1 MVFNLSTLKT
11 SNGVAMLTPICAGDQ
26 EKSTLEATQ
35 SWIKE
40 NKSSLQKRL
49 LRDGAL
55 LFRGFPVQN
64 QNDFYSLLEL
74 FIGPHEELLDYTAG
88 ISPREKVD
96 KKIYTSTSAPAF
108 VKILLHPEMC
118 YVKNFPTKVGFYC
131 DQPST
136 QGGETPLADARQILK
151 EIPGD
156 IVKIFEDKGIIY
168 HRNMLHL
175 GSLRKLFGKALS
187 PLNASTWNYAFET
200 DNKEDVEDACRRFGQ
215 SYTWNR
221 DQSLTTEARV
231 NAIQK
236 HPETSEEVWFNTIH
250 FFIHEK
256 YMFGK
261 YLGPVIRLFRKL
273 TGEKFEVF
281 FGDGKVIPSSI
292 KKQVLEI
299 IDKNTWAFQ
308 WQKGDVLIIDNYL
321 CMHGRNPYAGYR
333 KIYAGLIGKP

>member
-1 MVFNLSTLKT
+1 
-11 SNGVAMLTPICAGDQ
+11 MLTPICAGDQ

-40 NKSSLQKRL
+40 NRSSLQERL

-64 QNDFYSLLEL
+64 QKGFYSFLDL
-74 FIGPHEELLDYTAG
+74 FIEPHEKLLDYTAG
-88 ISPREKVD
+88 ITPRKKVD

-118 YVKNFPTKVGFYC
+118 YVKNFPSKICFYC

-151 EIPGD
+151 EIPAD
-156 IVKIFEDKGIIY
+156 IIKIFEDKRIIY
-168 HRNMLHL
+168 HRHMLYL
-175 GSLRKLFGKALS
+175 SSLRKLFGKALS
-187 PLNASTWNYAFET
+187 SINVSTWNYAFET
-200 DNKEDVEDACRRFGQ
+200 DNKEEVEVACKKFGL
-215 SYTWNR
+215 SYTWNNDR
-221 DQSLTTEARV
+221 SLTTEARV

-236 HPETSEEVWFNTIH
+236 HPKTDEKVWFNTIH

-256 YMFGK
+256 YMFGNF
-261 YLGPVIRLFRKL
+261 LGPIFRVFRKL

-281 FGDGKVIPSSI
+281 FGDGKVISPSI
-292 KKQVLEI
+292 KKRVLEI
-299 IDKNTWAFQ
+299 IDKNTWTFQ

-321 CMHGRNPYAGYR
+321 CMHGRNPYAGHR
-333 KIYAGLIGKP
+333 KIYAGLIGKS

>member
-1 MVFNLSTLKT
+1 
-11 SNGVAMLTPICAGDQ
+11 MLTPICAGNQ
-26 EKSTLEATQ
+26 EKATLEATQ

-40 NKSSLQKRL
+40 NKPSLEERL

-64 QNDFYSLLEL
+64 QEDFYSLLEL
-74 FIGPHEELLDYTAG
+74 FVEPHEELLDYTAG

-118 YVKNFPTKVGFYC
+118 YVKNFPSKVGFYC
-131 DQPST
+131 DQPSE

-156 IVKIFEDKGIIY
+156 IIKIFEDKGIIY
-168 HRNMLHL
+168 HRKMLFL
-175 GSLRKLFGKALS
+175 GSLRRFFGKTLS
-187 PLNASTWNYAFET
+187 PINASTWNYSFET
-200 DNKEDVEDACRRFGQ
+200 DNREDVEAACKKLGL
-215 SYTWNR
+215 SYTWNNDR
-221 DQSLTTEARV
+221 SLTTETRV

-236 HPETSEEVWFNTIH
+236 HPKTAEKVWFNTIH

-256 YMFGK
+256 YMFGN
-261 YLGPVIRLFRKL
+261 YMGPIIRFFRKL

-281 FGDGKVIPSSI
+281 FGDGKVISPSI

-299 IDKNTWAFQ
+299 IDKNTRSFQ

-321 CMHGRNPYAGYR
+321 CMHGRNPFTGHR